1 MAYGKEIKKADLI
14 NQINLDEADLLN
26 EYLEIIIEF
35 GYMTLFAESAPF
47 APILILLFYSIEL
60 RSDLFKLST
69 VTKRPHSTRKRS
81 IGIWYNI
88 MSFISILSVF
98 TNLLLTITYR
108 DGKKYVHLDKENI
121 GLGQMLNFFI
131 LEHSVL
137 IIFLLLKLVFSTKA
151 KWVQL
156 FHARR
161 EYNFKNKS
169 VSKSIF
175 KTFLSRKVS
184 GS

>member
-1 MAYGKEIKKADLI
+1 MIYGKDLKKPDVI
-14 NQINLDEADLLN
+14 NQLNLDEADLLN

-47 APILILLFYSIEL
+47 APIFILLFYSIEL

-69 VTKRPHSTRKRS
+69 VTKRPHNVRKRS
-81 IGIWYNI
+81 IGIWFNI

-98 TNLLLTITYR
+98 TNLLFTMTYNE
-108 DGKKYVHLDKENI
+108 GKSYVHLDKENI
-121 GLGQMLNFFI
+121 GFGQMLNFFI

-137 IIFLLLKLVFSTKA
+137 IIFLILRLVFSSRA
-151 KWVQL
+151 PWVQL
-156 FHARR
+156 FYARR

-169 VSKSIF
+169 VSKSVF
-175 KTFLSRKVS
+175 KTLLSKRLS
-184 GS
+184 GQ